1 MFRSLKVA
9 MPLIVVAVNV
19 PLRVPGPLPRL
30 RVRVDVLSS
39 VCTVLDESSSDRRI
53 GGNLPA
59 GIGLF
64 SKAGYPIWKTG
75 PVEAEV
81 SEPSKASSVTV
92 NLPSATKV
100 RLENVAMPLMAATT
114 VVLFPENVTSGAM
127 GIWPAHTANAGATYF
142 PAGTPD
148 PNDVFDGKVDLAAS
162 ALRELEEE
170 TGIAADAVACDP
182 GWTVVYAPPRIAC
195 LKLMRLAEPADA
207 VKARIEAFLAA
218 DPEAELSGMR
228 IVRGPADI
236 DRAHAPGFIVDFL
249 DDAFAHKSAG

>member
-1 MFRSLKVA
+1 MSGSRILSIDALDLDFAARPWPFAEAQAERIADHWRARLA
-9 MPLIVVAVNV
+9 EQ
-19 PLRVPGPLPRL
+19 PRL
-30 RVRVDVLSS
+30 YNGRVLLLGRHAIGA
-39 VCTVLDESSSDRRI
+39 DRR
-53 GGNLPA
+53 GTTLSGEYFETDFAAFLAWRDFGFPDLTVANA
-59 GIGLF
+59 F
-64 SKAGYPIWKTG
+64 S
-75 PVEAEV
+75 
-81 SEPSKASSVTV
+81 
-92 NLPSATKV
+92 
-100 RLENVAMPLMAATT
+100 MAAL
-114 VVLFPENVTSGAM
+114 VAADGAFLLGEM
-127 GIWPAHTANAGATYF
+127 AAHTANAGATYF

-249 DDAFAHKSAG
+249 DDAFAHRSAG